1 MPRGQRFRRA
11 ALLVALALC
20 TTPEARAAD
29 EVPLTPTLEDVARFE
44 RQRDKRPNRAEH
56 RDALGLA
63 YYRYARAA
71 LERKEFATYED
82 YLQRA
87 MREWLASLKLD
98 PENPSPHIFMG
109 MVSAY
114 QGRIEE
120 TLDSM
125 YNARQLEPGA
135 GIHYTNIAE
144 TLIYAGRPQ
153 REIET
158 WLERAERMA
167 APPAVVE
174 LNFCLLRWREGDAA
188 SAARRF
194 ATAKRLDPSVVR
206 VWNEAPVT
214 RPIQT
219 FGDLADYCCGTPA
232 CGPYLKEAC
241 ATSQLEVVKRELP
254 AEVARRELVIEMER
268 RRELERIYRQRR
280 DLEIRVQD
288 PNAAASTAESGAAQ
302 ATPPGESAER
312 EKSAP

>member
-1 MPRGQRFRRA
+1 V
-11 ALLVALALC
+11 LLVVLAIGAARD
-20 TTPEARAAD
+20 ARAAD
-29 EVPLTPTLEDVARFE
+29 EVPLTPTAEDVARFE

-71 LERKEFATYED
+71 LERNEFATYED

-87 MREWLASLKLD
+87 MKEWLESLKLD

-144 TLIYAGRPQ
+144 TLIYAGRPR
-153 REIET
+153 REVET

-174 LNFCLLRWREGDAA
+174 LNFCLLRWRDGDAE

-194 ATAKRLDPSVVR
+194 TAAKRLDPSVVR

-219 FGDLADYCCGTPA
+219 FGDLADYCCGSPA
-232 CGPYLKEAC
+232 CGPYLKDAC
-241 ATSQLEVVKRELP
+241 AGSQLEVVKRELP
-254 AEVARRELVIEMER
+254 EEVARRELVIEMER
-268 RRELERIYRQRR
+268 RRELERIYKQRR
-280 DLEIRVQD
+280 DLEVKVKQ
-288 PNAAASTAESGAAQ
+288 PEAAPAPAQPGAATAPAQ
-302 ATPPGESAER
+302 AKPESTTSTET
-312 EKSAP
+312 KP